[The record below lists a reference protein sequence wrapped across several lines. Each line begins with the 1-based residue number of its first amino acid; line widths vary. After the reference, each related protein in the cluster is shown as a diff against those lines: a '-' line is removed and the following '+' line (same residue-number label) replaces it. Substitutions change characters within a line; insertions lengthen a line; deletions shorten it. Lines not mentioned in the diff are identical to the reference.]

1 MKVTKCDR
9 CGKTWRFSES
19 CGTRH
24 DGHFLITWARSL
36 GRKERDLCMD
46 CMDDFE
52 KFMSVGTETE
62 HIDGQTSQS

>member
-9 CGKTWRFSES
+9 CGKTWRFSEA

-24 DGHFLITWARSL
+24 DGHLLITWARSL

-52 KFMSVGTETE
+52 KFMETKSE
-62 HIDGQTSQS
+62 KE